1 MITGAQI
8 RAGRKLLGWSP
19 VDLGKRA
26 RIGAATI
33 IRAEASD
40 GEAPITIVHE
50 NAIRRALSAAG
61 VEFIEEKDGRP
72 AVRFGEERT

>member
-19 VDLGKRA
+19 VDLAKRA

-33 IRAEASD
+33 IRAEVAD
-40 GEAPITIVHE
+40 GEAPITIVNE
-50 NAIRRALSAAG
+50 NAIRRALTDAG
-61 VEFIEEKDGRP
+61 VEFIADDEAGP
-72 AVRFGEERT
+72 SVRMRKELS

>member
-1 MITGAQI
+1 VITGAQI

-50 NAIRRALSAAG
+50 NAIRRALTAAG
-61 VEFIEEKDGRP
+61 IEFVTEDNGEP
-72 AVRFGEERT
+72 AVRLRPEPS